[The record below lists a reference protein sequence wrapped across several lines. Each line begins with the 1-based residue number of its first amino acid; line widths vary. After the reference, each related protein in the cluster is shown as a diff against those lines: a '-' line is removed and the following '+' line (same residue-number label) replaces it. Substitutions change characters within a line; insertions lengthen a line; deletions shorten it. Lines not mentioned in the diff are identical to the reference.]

1 MLRLGQDMRMTL
13 LGEHGTDLI
22 DSMAEIVTA
31 EAAACES
38 ARTMTGAVIDAM
50 WDGGLMRYMNPAVAG
65 GVEPTFTEMLEMWQR
80 MAWLDGSFGWIGIAN
95 LPSAAAVAAYL
106 PEEGFNEVFGSGERV
121 TMGGQFAPNGQ
132 GIKVDGGYT
141 ISGSWNFGSGTGHS
155 AFVCAGFLPL
165 SDGNF
170 CFDDNGEIMLMAAVI
185 PRDEITFTDG
195 WHVQGLRGTG
205 SYDYNVSELFV
216 PEHRTFNLFART
228 PLRGT
233 SPAFHMGL
241 MAITAA
247 GHAGWALGVA
257 ESMLDD
263 VRDLALVKARMGEM
277 ETMAHKQSFQR
288 GYAHHLGMWRAAR
301 LLVVETFSRVESE
314 VAAGAELTP
323 TMRADMRIAATYAT
337 EACREVA
344 QWAHLAA
351 GTTAIRE
358 GSRLERAFR
367 DLYTGT
373 QHAFISEKTYT
384 DAAQVLL
391 GLVADQRGL

>member
-1 MLRLGQDMRMTL
+1 MTL

-22 DSMAEIVTA
+22 DAIATVITA
-31 EAAACES
+31 EATACEE
-38 ARTMTGAVIDAM
+38 ARTMTSTVVDAM
-50 WDGGLMRYMNPAVAG
+50 WESGLMRYMNPAEAG
-65 GVEPTFTEMLEMWQR
+65 GNEPSFAEMLDMWQR

-106 PEEGFNEVFGSGERV
+106 PDEGFAEVFGSGERI
-121 TMGGQFAPNGQ
+121 TLGGQFAPNGQ
-132 GIKVDGGYT
+132 GIRVDGGYR

-155 AFVCAGFLPL
+155 AFVCAGFLPIEE
-165 SDGNF
+165 GNF
-170 CFDDNGEIMLMAAVI
+170 CFDADGEILLMAAVI
-185 PRDEITFTDG
+185 PREEITFTDG

-205 SYDYNVSELFV
+205 SYDYTVTDLFV
-216 PEHRTFNLFART
+216 PEHRTFNLFARD
-228 PLRGT
+228 PYRG
-233 SPAFHMGL
+233 SAPAFHMGL

-257 ESMLDD
+257 QSMLDD
-263 VRDLALVKARMGEM
+263 VRDLALVKARMGDM
-277 ETMAHKQSFQR
+277 ETLAHKPSFQR
-288 GYAHHLGMWRAAR
+288 GYAHHLGMWRSAR
-301 LLVVETFSRVESE
+301 LLVLDTFSRVEAA
-314 VAAGAELTP
+314 VAAGDELTP

-351 GTTAIRE
+351 GTTSIRE

-373 QHAFISEKTYT
+373 QHAFISEKTYL
-384 DAAQVLL
+384 DSAQVLL
-391 GLVADQRGL
+391 GLVENQRGL